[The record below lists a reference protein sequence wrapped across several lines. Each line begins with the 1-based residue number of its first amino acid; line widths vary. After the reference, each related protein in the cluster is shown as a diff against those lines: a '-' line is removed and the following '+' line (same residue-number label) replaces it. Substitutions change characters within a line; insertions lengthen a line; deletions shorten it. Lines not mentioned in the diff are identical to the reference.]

1 MWAFLVRLVGFLC
14 LSSGLLVMAQLEG
27 GLSHR
32 INQTHLTPTSMK
44 NRHVGLKVEGSNFT
58 LDGFPFLIIAGT
70 IHYFR
75 VPREYWKD
83 RLLKL
88 KACGFNTVTMHVP
101 WSHHEPQRHK
111 FYFTGD
117 LDLRAF
123 ISIASNEGLWVIL
136 CPGPYIGSDLDL
148 GGLPSWLLQDPKMKL
163 RTTYKGFTKAV
174 NQYFDQLIPR
184 IAPFQYENY
193 GPIIAVQVE
202 NEYGSYHLDKRYM
215 SYVKKALVKRG
226 IKAMLMTADDGQE
239 IIRGY
244 LNKVIATVH
253 MKNIKKETYKNLF
266 SIQGLS
272 PILMMVYTTSS
283 SDSWGH
289 SHHTLDSHVLMKN
302 VHEMF
307 NLRFSFNFYMFHGGT
322 NFGFIGGAS
331 SLNSYLPV
339 VTSYGKYLYPTEVP
353 MAQQPDYKPVAKY
366 KSVITS
372 YFIPL
377 WDIMPYL
384 EQPIMSARPIC
395 MEKLSVNQGSGQSY
409 GYILYETVIFSG
421 GILTSRGHVRD
432 RGQVFLDQQYIGVL
446 DRSTKQLTIPRENVS
461 KDYLKLRIL
470 VENQGRLAYG
480 QDINNE
486 RKGLTGDIYLNKSPL
501 RRFKIYSLEMST
513 KFLQWDI
520 PNMWKPVL
528 LQFRGPAFFL
538 GILKVGNYPKD
549 TFVKLEIIVFEEF
562 KAGTM
567 IQFTEKSH
575 LGFTLK
581 KSKEHLISGEVKP
594 QLTQNRFNWSHL
606 TPFELKNRSVGL
618 QAESRAE
625 STPYFTLGGHKFRI
639 FGGSIHYFR
648 VPREYWRDRLLKLKA
663 CGFNTVTTYVPWNL
677 HEPQRGAFD
686 FSENLD
692 LEAFVLMAAEI
703 GLWVILRPGP
713 YICSEID
720 LGGLPSWLLQDSN
733 VRLRTTDQGF
743 VEAVDKY
750 FDHLIAR
757 VVPLQY
763 RQGGP
768 IIAVQVENEYGSF
781 DKDKYYMPYIQQAL
795 LKRGIVELLLT
806 SDAKTEVLK
815 GYIKGVL
822 AAINIEKFQNDAFE
836 PLYNIQKNKPILV
849 MEYWVGWFD
858 KWGDEHNV
866 KDAQDV
872 ENTVSEFIKF
882 EISFNVYMFH
892 GGTNF
897 GFING
902 ATNFGKHKSIATSY
916 DYDAVLTE
924 AGDYTEKY
932 FKLRKLFGSVL
943 ALPLPHLPELTP
955 KAVYPSMRPSFHLPL
970 WDVLQYLNEPVISD
984 KPINMENLP
993 INSGNGQSYGF
1004 ILYETVICSGGELHA
1019 DVQDTAQVFL
1029 NDTSIGILDD
1039 ADQYLNIPKV
1049 RDWNN
1054 GFVFINGRN
1063 LGRYWYI
1070 GPQETLYLPGTWLHP
1085 GDNEIILFE
1094 KRKSGSYIQTS
1105 IKPSFKIVL

>member
-1 MWAFLVRLVGFLC
+1 
-14 LSSGLLVMAQLEG
+14 
-27 GLSHR
+27 
-32 INQTHLTPTSMK
+32 
-44 NRHVGLKVEGSNFT
+44 
-58 LDGFPFLIIAGT
+58 
-70 IHYFR
+70 
-75 VPREYWKD
+75 
-83 RLLKL
+83 
-88 KACGFNTVTMHVP
+88 HVP

-339 VTSYGKYLYPTEVP
+339 VTSYDYGALLTEDGRYTPEYFTFQQFFNSVIEVP
-353 MAQQPDYKPVAKY
+353 MAHQPDYKPVAKY

-549 TFVKLEIIVFEEF
+549 TFVKLEGWTKGVIFINGKNLGRYWNIGPQETLYLPGPWLHPGLNKIIVFEEF

-575 LGFTLK
+575 L
-581 KSKEHLISGEVKP
+581 
-594 QLTQNRFNWSHL
+594 
-606 TPFELKNRSVGL
+606 
-618 QAESRAE
+618 
-625 STPYFTLGGHKFRI
+625 
-639 FGGSIHYFR
+639 
-648 VPREYWRDRLLKLKA
+648 
-663 CGFNTVTTYVPWNL
+663 
-677 HEPQRGAFD
+677 
-686 FSENLD
+686 
-692 LEAFVLMAAEI
+692 
-703 GLWVILRPGP
+703 
-713 YICSEID
+713 
-720 LGGLPSWLLQDSN
+720 
-733 VRLRTTDQGF
+733 
-743 VEAVDKY
+743 
-750 FDHLIAR
+750 
-757 VVPLQY
+757 
-763 RQGGP
+763 
-768 IIAVQVENEYGSF
+768 
-781 DKDKYYMPYIQQAL
+781 
-795 LKRGIVELLLT
+795 
-806 SDAKTEVLK
+806 
-815 GYIKGVL
+815 
-822 AAINIEKFQNDAFE
+822 
-836 PLYNIQKNKPILV
+836 
-849 MEYWVGWFD
+849 
-858 KWGDEHNV
+858 
-866 KDAQDV
+866 
-872 ENTVSEFIKF
+872 
-882 EISFNVYMFH
+882 
-892 GGTNF
+892 
-897 GFING
+897 
-902 ATNFGKHKSIATSY
+902 
-916 DYDAVLTE
+916 
-924 AGDYTEKY
+924 
-932 FKLRKLFGSVL
+932 
-943 ALPLPHLPELTP
+943 
-955 KAVYPSMRPSFHLPL
+955 
-970 WDVLQYLNEPVISD
+970 
-984 KPINMENLP
+984 
-993 INSGNGQSYGF
+993 
-1004 ILYETVICSGGELHA
+1004 
-1019 DVQDTAQVFL
+1019 
-1029 NDTSIGILDD
+1029 
-1039 ADQYLNIPKV
+1039 
-1049 RDWNN
+1049 
-1054 GFVFINGRN
+1054 
-1063 LGRYWYI
+1063 
-1070 GPQETLYLPGTWLHP
+1070 
-1085 GDNEIILFE
+1085 
-1094 KRKSGSYIQTS
+1094 
-1105 IKPSFKIVL
+1105 